1 MITSVLEALSRKR
14 YQCVIVDLT
23 GVDSID
29 AATGEHVARLIG
41 AVRLLGTQGVVAGI
55 RPDVALSIIASGV
68 DLPKVATLA
77 NLREALLFYLR
88 SSRGGARQRA
98 S

>member
-1 MITSVLEALSRKR
+1 
-14 YQCVIVDLT
+14 VDLT
-23 GVDSID
+23 GVDRID

-41 AVRLLGTQGVVAGI
+41 AVRLLGARGIVAGI
-55 RPDVALSIIASGV
+55 QPEVARSIIASGI
-68 DLPKVATLA
+68 DLPNVATLA

-88 SSRGGARQRA
+88 SSRGGAGAWRA